1 MSEPIGDVAPGHP
14 GGASLPRVWA
24 RLRLAAWLAFAMHLV
39 AGLAMV
45 IVLRHGL
52 ETQADLT
59 NRLLFLVEHTGMW
72 TTGWLTWNAAAL
84 SILYFYAAF
93 AWAHKTDGKT
103 SPSPLSFAVIL
114 STAGI
119 AADLAAEA
127 IEMGILPS
135 IARQALAELAHR
147 PDQSTSAHVFLALHR
162 IAVMLTGYL
171 ANGLYT
177 LSAILLTWS
186 TRHAYPAWVSIAGL
200 AVGVSGLALSGVTL
214 ANSARGMVW
223 ANVVLVPCILI
234 WQMGVALTAT
244 RRAEKAQATPAD
256 ARQTM
261 VKP

>member
-1 MSEPIGDVAPGHP
+1 MPESIGEIAPGHP
-14 GGASLPRVWA
+14 IGASLPRAWA
-24 RLRLAAWLAFAMHLV
+24 RLSLAAWLALAMHLV
-39 AGLAMV
+39 AGLAMA

-59 NRLLFLVEHTGMW
+59 NRLRFLVDHTAIW

-93 AWAHKTDGKT
+93 AWAHQTDGRT
-103 SPSPLSFAVIL
+103 ATGPLRFAVIL

-127 IEMGILPS
+127 IEMGVLPG

-147 PDQSTSAHVFLALHR
+147 PDQSTAADVFLALHR
-162 IAVMLTGYL
+162 TAVMLTGYL

-200 AVGVSGLALSGVTL
+200 AVGVSGLALSGATL
-214 ANSARGMVW
+214 ADSVGGMVW

-234 WQMGVALTAT
+234 WQTGVALTAT
-244 RRAEKAQATPAD
+244 QRAQSAQAKPAD
-256 ARQTM
+256 G
-261 VKP
+261 

>member
-1 MSEPIGDVAPGHP
+1 MPDRTGEVARGHP
-14 GGASLPRVWA
+14 GRTGHPCVWG
-24 RLRLAAWLAFAMHLV
+24 RLSLAAWLAFAMHLV
-39 AGLAMV
+39 AGVAMA

-59 NRLLFLVEHTGMW
+59 GRLRFLVDHTAMW

-84 SILYFYAAF
+84 SILYFYAAC

-103 SPSPLSFAVIL
+103 STSPLSFAVIL

-127 IEMGILPS
+127 IEMGVLPG
-135 IARQALAELAHR
+135 IARRALAELADR
-147 PDQSTSAHVFLALHR
+147 PDESTSAHVFLALHR
-162 IAVMLTGYL
+162 IAVVLTGYL

-186 TRHAYPAWVSIAGL
+186 TRHAYPVWVSIAGL
-200 AVGVSGLALSGVTL
+200 AVGVSGLALSGAAL
-214 ANSARGMVW
+214 ANSVRDMVW

-234 WQMGVALTAT
+234 WQMGVALTAAQRAQKGQAPPAEV
-244 RRAEKAQATPAD
+244 RRTAVE
-256 ARQTM
+256 R
-261 VKP
+261 